1 MIELLDVVLIK
12 YTGLA
17 GKATEVNSISYKSV
31 DSATYLDSIDAM
43 NYPIRSPYGLS
54 PVNISYENWIKFK
67 LKVNLKYQ
75 KHLHGTTI
83 QLPCFG
89 ENCHGVQTYT
99 KIVNP
104 CLWLKF
110 KCFNDFE
117 IKYGF
122 AKDFRAPVRS
132 ESTIATTNIRT
143 IQYDKFTDEYSVE
156 IPLTSTG
163 EIMLGDLDKFES
175 DYFVSQL
182 FAYKGCELQNKI
194 MSLKL
199 HYELA

>member
-1 MIELLDVVLIK
+1 MTELLDIVLIK

-31 DSATYLDSIDAM
+31 DSATYLDSIDSI
-43 NYPIRSPYGLS
+43 NYPIRAPYGPS
-54 PVNISYENWIKFK
+54 PVNRSYESWIKFK
-67 LKVNLKYQ
+67 LKLHLKYQ
-75 KHLHGTTI
+75 KYLHGTTM
-83 QLPCFG
+83 QLPCRG
-89 ENCHGVQTYT
+89 EGCHGVQTYT

-110 KCFNDFE
+110 KCYDDFE

-122 AKDFRAPVRS
+122 AENFRAPIRS
-132 ESTIATTNIRT
+132 ESDIATTNVRN
-143 IQYDKFTDEYSVE
+143 IQYDKFSDEYSVE
-156 IPLTSTG
+156 IPLSSTG
-163 EIMLGDLDKFES
+163 EIMLGDLDSFES

-182 FAYKGCELQNKI
+182 SAYKGCEFQNKI

-199 HYELA
+199 HYELV